1 MNSLVKKLWNMFK
14 PLKHINRITL
24 VNYAAM
30 IIIIILVTLFWKN
43 REGFYDNDGM
53 NAMDVFLDSIIERNR
68 QDIILITNSSLNSEN
83 AQQIY
88 SIWKNRTTTS
98 IQNYIDS
105 YIDYYGNAHVSGVN
119 SHMYNRA
126 VPDAGIKIAA
136 RLHAINT
143 FTSNLPSS
151 PWPYGLAVG
160 SAGYKDYITS
170 TTYRDDIGGVA
181 GATTGTSPAETGA
194 VTGTFGGIVATGS
207 ITRNDSGG
215 FVGCTFTISSAGIN
229 GNFIGGGGQ
238 CTFAGGIVIGGT
250 LTGGTL
256 TGNTLTGG
264 TITSTSTSTSTG
276 GTFTGGSIT
285 GVNCS
290 LTGGTLTG
298 ILTGITTITGVTVTG
313 NAIAGGNITGTFSGT
328 FARAPSN
335 VSEFMFRVPQTN
347 AAERTTFN
355 SKLTNIETE
364 INILLTRW
372 FQNHPNDD
380 FTFANI
386 VNDTATSSSTPS
398 TSSSYSP
405 SSASTGIVSGQG
417 TSTSNANQSALIGQL
432 YNTELLV
439 GNVNTG
445 MSPVAEYWKNK
456 YYEQITLTGTNI
468 ARNSSMPYGPTGNEA
483 AFWKKKY
490 EEQINGAR
498 SGSILPY
505 NSSTSYNLLN
515 DGSTNASKP
524 NASNP
529 TTSNPTASNPTA
541 SNTTASNAESANHD
555 SCSAATDDMYM
566 LKSKMVYMNPTQ
578 GKTDSNTSKTDSNTS
593 KTDSNASKTN
603 STKSNQNNYADSRD
617 TKQAPY
623 PPCPACDRC
632 PEPAFDCKKVPNYKS
647 VAINQYL
654 PQPVLSSFAQ
664 FGM

>member
-1 MNSLVKKLWNMFK
+1 MKSLVKKLWGNFK
-14 PLKHINRITL
+14 PIKYLNRITL

-43 REGFYDNDGM
+43 REGFYDNNGMDAM
-53 NAMDVFLDSIIERNR
+53 NAFLDGIIERNR
-68 QDIILITNSSLNSEN
+68 QDITLITNSSLNSEN
-83 AQQIY
+83 AQQLY
-88 SIWKNRTTTS
+88 SIWKGRTTTS
-98 IQNYIDS
+98 IQNYIGS
-105 YIDYYGNAHVSGVN
+105 YIDYYGNARISGVN

-126 VPDAGIKIAA
+126 LPDAGIKSAA
-136 RLHAINT
+136 RLNAINT

-194 VTGTFGGIVATGS
+194 VTGTFGGTVATGS
-207 ITRNDSGG
+207 ITRDASGG
-215 FVGCTFTISSAGIN
+215 FAGCTFTISEGTGIS
-229 GNFIGGGGQ
+229 GNFIGDGGQ
-238 CTFAGGIVIGGT
+238 CTFAGGIVTGGT

-256 TGNTLTGG
+256 TGGTLT
-264 TITSTSTSTSTG
+264 TITGTSAGTSAG
-276 GTFTGGSIT
+276 GTFTNGSIT

-328 FARAPSN
+328 FARAPSIVN
-335 VSEFMFRVPQTN
+335 EFMFRVPQTT

-355 SKLTNIETE
+355 SKLTNIENDLNTL
-364 INILLTRW
+364 ITRW
-372 FQNHPNDD
+372 FQNHPSDN
-380 FTFANI
+380 FTL
-386 VNDTATSSSTPS
+386 VNMVNNSDIHSSTSGS
-398 TSSSYSP
+398 TPSSYSP
-405 SSASTGIVSGQG
+405 SNASTGLVYGQG
-417 TSTSNANQSALIGQL
+417 TSTSNANHSALIGQV
-432 YNTELLV
+432 YDTERLV

-483 AFWKKKY
+483 AFWKQKY

-515 DGSTNASKP
+515 DGSTL
-524 NASNP
+524 
-529 TTSNPTASNPTA
+529 NPTASNATA
-541 SNTTASNAESANHD
+541 SNATASKATASNAESANNS

-578 GKTDSNTSKTDSNTS
+578 GKTDSNTSKTDSNAS
-593 KTDSNASKTN
+593 KTD

>member
-1 MNSLVKKLWNMFK
+1 MKSLVKKLWNMFK

-43 REGFYDNDGM
+43 REGFYDNNGMDAM
-53 NAMDVFLDSIIERNR
+53 NAFLDGIIERNR
-68 QDIILITNSSLNSEN
+68 QDITLITNSSLNSEN
-83 AQQIY
+83 AQQLY
-88 SIWKNRTTTS
+88 SIWKGRTTTS
-98 IQNYIDS
+98 IQNYIGS
-105 YIDYYGNAHVSGVN
+105 YIDYYGNARVSGVN

-126 VPDAGIKIAA
+126 LPDAGIKSAA
-136 RLHAINT
+136 RLNAINT

-256 TGNTLTGG
+256 TGGTLTGNTLTGG

-276 GTFTGGSIT
+276 GTFTNGSIT

-328 FARAPSN
+328 FARAPSIVN
-335 VSEFMFRVPQTN
+335 EFMFRVPQTT
-347 AAERTTFN
+347 ATERTTFN

-398 TSSSYSP
+398 TSSSTPSTSSSYSP
-405 SSASTGIVSGQG
+405 SNASTDIVSGQG

-456 YYEQITLTGTNI
+456 YYEQITRTGTNI

-483 AFWKKKY
+483 AFWKQKY

-515 DGSTNASKP
+515 DGSTL
-524 NASNP
+524 
-529 TTSNPTASNPTA
+529 NPTASNATA
-541 SNTTASNAESANHD
+541 SKATASNAESANNS

-578 GKTDSNTSKTDSNTS
+578 GKTDSNTSKTDSNAS
-593 KTDSNASKTN
+593 KTD